1 VRAAGKLEC
10 SIAVRWYYCGTFY
23 SPPKIQIVRGKHPFI
38 GGRLK
43 AATMAPLSK
52 ETLEIPSPAT
62 EAPTPRGGGPTK
74 PASGHQRADAVSL
87 EIPVKVHGSRVTQV
101 MRGGTPQT
109 EPFEEQTSTMIVFP
123 QGGVVRMATS
133 VSAGQM
139 LVLTNL
145 KSRQDAICRVV
156 KVRTFA
162 NMPGYV
168 EVEFTH
174 PQRGYWGVH
183 FPTDGPRTKSV
194 LPPPPVS
201 PPAEAKNDVTQ
212 DISWAPAPTLSTPA
226 AKPPEARVISQEV
239 VPAAVPAP
247 VPAYVPPS
255 APITPPPAA
264 HVVPSKPES
273 PFIAIGTREDVQLA
287 AAVTSETKAAPLVE
301 SGKTIRS
308 HESPRPASTIGF
320 APATPAVSSPPP
332 PLMPDLRRDEPRAL
346 ANASAVTET
355 FEVED
360 VHEAPPVVVATHK
373 ASSRPAFGTLSEVPA
388 LSGGISASS
397 ELFGVRH
404 ESVGAV
410 PPSRD
415 AKLRSNWILIAAFVI
430 GGVLVGAG
438 GGMFYFQHR
447 YAHAGAV
454 SATTT
459 VPVATNHAQPGSS
472 NGAQPG
478 SALTQ
483 PTSMNSATQAS
494 AAVRGNS
501 EISAKPNAPVKQSA
515 PSVTSGMMAVALNTH
530 PVSSQRTG
538 GDQANSAPTLDMSAV
553 SGNEGAALPGIP
565 SSRNV
570 GPPEPGLDSN
580 GPVRVGGEVKQPH
593 QISSAMPV
601 YPSVARAAKVEGDVV
616 IRTTIDERG
625 RVSHMDIVS
634 GPMALRQAAQD
645 ALRQWRYQ
653 PSLLN
658 GQPISVQMEV
668 TIRFRL
674 PQH

>member
-1 VRAAGKLEC
+1 
-10 SIAVRWYYCGTFY
+10 
-23 SPPKIQIVRGKHPFI
+23 
-38 GGRLK
+38 
-43 AATMAPLSK
+43 MAPLSK
-52 ETLEIPSPAT
+52 ETLEIPSPAS
-62 EAPTPRGGGPTK
+62 EAPTPRVGAPTK
-74 PASGHQRADAVSL
+74 SASGHQRADAVSL

-101 MRGGTPQT
+101 MRGATPQT

-123 QGGVVRMATS
+123 QGGVVRMATP

-183 FPTDGPRTKSV
+183 FPTDGPRTKIV
-194 LPPPPVS
+194 LPAPPVA
-201 PPAEAKNDVTQ
+201 PPAETKNDVTQ
-212 DISWAPAPTLSTPA
+212 DISWAPAPTLSTPVT
-226 AKPPEARVISQEV
+226 KPPEPRVIPQEV

-255 APITPPPAA
+255 APVTPPPAV
-264 HVVPSKPES
+264 HVGPSKPES

-287 AAVTSETKAAPLVE
+287 ATATSETKAAPLVE
-301 SGKTIRS
+301 SEKPIRS
-308 HESPRPASTIGF
+308 HESPRLATTIGF
-320 APATPAVSSPPP
+320 APAPLAISSPPP
-332 PLMPDLRRDEPRAL
+332 PMPDLRRDEPRAR
-346 ANASAVTET
+346 ANASAVAGTL
-355 FEVED
+355 EVED
-360 VHEAPPVVVATHK
+360 VHEAPPVFVATHT

-388 LSGGISASS
+388 LSDAISASS
-397 ELFGVRH
+397 ELFGARH
-404 ESVGAV
+404 ESVAAV
-410 PPSRD
+410 APSRD
-415 AKLRSNWILIAAFVI
+415 AKPRSNWILIAALVI

-438 GGMFYFQHR
+438 GGIFYFQHR
-447 YAHAGAV
+447 YAHASEA
-454 SATTT
+454 SATTAA
-459 VPVATNHAQPGSS
+459 PVATNPAQPGSS
-472 NGAQPG
+472 KGAQPG
-478 SALTQ
+478 SA
-483 PTSMNSATQAS
+483 PTLPAPMNPATQAS
-494 AAVRGNS
+494 VVVRGNS
-501 EISAKPNAPVKQSA
+501 DTSAKPNAPAKQPA
-515 PSVTSGMMAVALNTH
+515 PGVTSGMMAAALNAH

-538 GDQANSAPTLDMSAV
+538 ADQANSAPTLDMSAV

-565 SSRNV
+565 SSHNV
-570 GPPEPGLDSN
+570 GPPALGLDSN

-593 QISSAMPV
+593 QISSAMPA
-601 YPSVARAAKVEGDVV
+601 YPPVARAAKVEGDVV

-625 RVSHMDIVS
+625 RVSHMDVVS

-674 PQH
+674 SQQ